1 MRKSVERAVQPL
13 LVLGDFRFLYLF
25 LPATLVLISDWKGF
39 EALVK
44 TFCVFYALL
53 GLGHLVRKVVVP
65 YLDLRAFVEK
75 ANESPVASA
84 IVFCMVLVFY
94 LAMTIIPIWWIR
106 P

>member
-1 MRKSVERAVQPL
+1 MRKSIERAVRPL
-13 LVLGDFRFLYLF
+13 TVLGDFRFLYLF
-25 LPATLVLISDWKGF
+25 LPATLVLLSDWKGF

-53 GLGHLVRKVVVP
+53 GLGHLVRRLIVP
-65 YLDLRAFVEK
+65 YLDLQTFVMK
-75 ANESPVASA
+75 AQESPIGSA

-94 LAMTIIPIWWIR
+94 LAMTVIPIWWIR

>member
-1 MRKSVERAVQPL
+1 MRKSIERAVRPL
-13 LVLGDFRFLYLF
+13 TVLGDFRFLYLF
-25 LPATLVLISDWKGF
+25 LPATLVLLSDWKGF

-53 GLGHLVRKVVVP
+53 GLGHLVRRLIVP
-65 YLDLRAFVEK
+65 YLDLQTFVMK
-75 ANESPVASA
+75 AQESPIGSA

>member
-1 MRKSVERAVQPL
+1 MRKSIERAVQPL
-13 LVLGDFRFLYLF
+13 MVLGDFRFLYLF
-25 LPATLVLISDWKGF
+25 LPATLVLLSDWNGF

-53 GLGHLVRKVVVP
+53 GLGHLVRRLIVP
-65 YLDLRAFVEK
+65 YLDLQTFVMK
-75 ANESPVASA
+75 AQESPIGSA

-94 LAMTIIPIWWIR
+94 LAMTVIPIWWIR

>member
-1 MRKSVERAVQPL
+1 MKKSVQKAVQPL

-25 LPATLVLISDWKGF
+25 VPATLVLLSDWRGF

-53 GLGHLVRKVVVP
+53 GLGHLVRKVLVP
-65 YLDLRAFVEK
+65 YLNLRLFVEK
-75 ANESPVASA
+75 AGESPIASA
-84 IVFCMVLVFY
+84 ITFCAVLFFY
-94 LAMTIIPIWWIR
+94 LAMTVIPIWWIR

>member
-1 MRKSVERAVQPL
+1 MRKSIERAVRPL
-13 LVLGDFRFLYLF
+13 TVLGDFRFLYLF
-25 LPATLVLISDWKGF
+25 LPATLVLLSDWKGF

-53 GLGHLVRKVVVP
+53 GLGHLVRRLIVP
-65 YLDLRAFVEK
+65 YLDLQTFVMK
-75 ANESPVASA
+75 AQESPIGSA

-94 LAMTIIPIWWIR
+94 LAMTIIPLWWIR

>member
-1 MRKSVERAVQPL
+1 MRKSIERAVQPL
-13 LVLGDFRFLYLF
+13 TVLGDFRFLYLF
-25 LPATLVLISDWKGF
+25 LPATLVLLSDWKGF

-53 GLGHLVRKVVVP
+53 GLGHLVRRLIVP
-65 YLDLRAFVEK
+65 YLDLQTFVMK
-75 ANESPVASA
+75 AQESPIGSA